1 MIRLLGLLGGVLIQV
16 LDHVGDVLALLGSA
30 SAWLARS
37 VFDPRIRI
45 GSSAINT
52 QIIRVGVRSVAIICL
67 VSAAVGLILSLQMAP
82 PLDELG
88 QKDKLANIIG
98 VAVLRELGPLIGAIV
113 LTGYAG
119 AAITAELGTMVV
131 GEEIEALEAH
141 ALNPVR
147 FLVVPRVFA
156 TCTCM
161 GALGVFASIVSI
173 GASIGVSTIVLDL
186 PFVIYME
193 NLLFQVKLVDFL
205 TGVAK
210 ALVFGLLIGVIA
222 CANGLRVTGGAAG
235 VGAATTRTV
244 VESVVAV
251 VLADLVFTALFY
263 ALGLF

>member
-1 MIRLLGLLGGVLIQV
+1 M
-16 LDHVGDVLALLGSA
+16 LALLGQIGA
-30 SAWLARS
+30 RVLQTLEHVGQALTLLADATRWLARA
-37 VFDPRIRI
+37 VVDPRVRL
-45 GSSAINT
+45 GSSAMTT
-52 QIIRVGVRSVAIICL
+52 QIIRVGVRSIGIVCL
-67 VSAAVGLILSLQMAP
+67 VSASVGLILSLQMAP

-98 VAVLRELGPLIGAIV
+98 VAVLRELGPLISAIV

-147 FLVVPRVFA
+147 FLVVPRVLA

-161 GALGVFASIVSI
+161 GALAVFASVVSI
-173 GASIGVSTIVLDL
+173 GASVLVSTLSLGL
-186 PFVIYME
+186 PLPIYWE
-193 NLLFQVKLVDFL
+193 NLLFQAKTVDFL

-222 CANGLRVTGGAAG
+222 CTNGLRVTGGAAG

-244 VESVVAV
+244 VQSVVAV
-251 VLADLVFTALFY
+251 VLADLFFTAVFY